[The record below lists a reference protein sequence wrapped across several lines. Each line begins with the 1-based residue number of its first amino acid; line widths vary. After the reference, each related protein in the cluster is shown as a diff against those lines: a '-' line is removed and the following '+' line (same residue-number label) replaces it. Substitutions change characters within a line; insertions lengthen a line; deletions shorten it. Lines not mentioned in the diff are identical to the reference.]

1 MYCTLMS
8 IYIFIHESIICTIH
22 MFSCMYCTLYRL
34 NKRKN
39 YAEIVFGGTTLDGLG
54 WVRLEV
60 VSKKQRKHCYNT
72 PD

>member
-1 MYCTLMS
+1 
-8 IYIFIHESIICTIH
+8 